1 MEAIGAAAS
10 IAALAEIAI
19 KSYRAASQLTK
30 DVQNAPKELS
40 HLTHQLDVLQCELS
54 LLCEFERSTMK
65 GDELILLPTEMKML
79 ERALLSTNEHI
90 SELCIY
96 LTKLQLQKPG
106 RKAML
111 QWGLKDKARAQDLL
125 KGLSHI
131 ESSLT
136 NVLLLV
142 NM

>member
-19 KSYRAASQLTK
+19 KSYRTASQLTK
-30 DVQNAPKELS
+30 DVQNYPKELS
-40 HLTHQLDVLQCELS
+40 RLTHQLDVLQCELS

-65 GDELILLPTEMKML
+65 GDELVLLPTEIKLL
-79 ERALLSTNEHI
+79 ERALLSANEHI
-90 SELCIY
+90 SELCNY
-96 LTKLQLQKPG
+96 FTKLQLRKPG
-106 RKAML
+106 RKARL
-111 QWGLKDKARAQDLL
+111 QWGLKDKGQAQDLL

-131 ESSLT
+131 EGSLA

-142 NM
+142 NV

>member
-30 DVQNAPKELS
+30 DVQNYPKELS
-40 HLTHQLDVLQCELS
+40 RLTHQLDVLQCELS

-65 GDELILLPTEMKML
+65 GDELVLLPTEIKLL
-79 ERALLSTNEHI
+79 ERALLSANEHI
-90 SELCIY
+90 SELCSY
-96 LTKLQLQKPG
+96 FTKLQLRKPG
-106 RKAML
+106 RKARL
-111 QWGLKDKARAQDLL
+111 QWGLKEKAQAQDLL
-125 KGLSHI
+125 KGLNHI
-131 ESSLT
+131 EGSLT

-142 NM
+142 NV